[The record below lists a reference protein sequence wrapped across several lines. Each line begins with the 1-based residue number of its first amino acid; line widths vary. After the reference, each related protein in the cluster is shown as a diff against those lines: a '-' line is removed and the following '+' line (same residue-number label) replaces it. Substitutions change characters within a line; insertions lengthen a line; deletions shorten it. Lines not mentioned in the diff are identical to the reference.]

1 VPTSQVCIGQ
11 NLTVN
16 SAGQLQMAPWS
27 VPNVLYDVIV
37 PSVGDG
43 TINELQNAPGQ
54 QMMSQQLSWTNPWPV
69 DCGILIRVVRRY
81 KQWVTS
87 NPNAIEFNDRW
98 TWQIN
103 GPTQQPT
110 TVGLYNGLCGSAE
123 DVGTNDV
130 AMPNPGV
137 FYHWWGTT
145 TTDEWVWE
153 TVQGTQDS
161 VNAPGSGDTFN
172 FWYQAYVWTPP
183 PWSDNANLNSPEFAV
198 SMGYSRVQLIA
209 FPQQGALVKG

>member
-16 SAGQLQMAPWS
+16 AQGQLQMAPWS
-27 VPNVLYDVIV
+27 VPQLLYDVIV
-37 PSVGDG
+37 PSIGDG
-43 TINELQNAPGQ
+43 TIGELTAAPGQ
-54 QMMSQQLSWTNPWPV
+54 LMMSQQLQWINSTPV
-69 DCGILIRVVRRY
+69 DYTILIRVIRRW

-87 NPNAIEFNDRW
+87 NPNAVEMNDRW
-98 TWQIN
+98 AWQIN
-103 GPTQQPT
+103 GPVSPPT

-123 DVGTNDV
+123 DLGTNDV

-145 TTDEWVWE
+145 TADEWVWE
-153 TVQGTQDS
+153 NVQGTQDS
-161 VNAPGSGDTFN
+161 VNAPAGDTFN

-198 SMGYSRVQLIA
+198 SMGFSRVQLLG
-209 FPQQGALVKG
+209 FPQQGSLVTG